1 MISANL
7 ILRQNKEII
16 MDKSK
21 IFEEEINLIKTGEIK
36 NFVKDFLN
44 QVPDY
49 FFTAA
54 ASSTG
59 KYHPSYALGEGGLVR
74 HTKAA
79 TRIAF
84 ELFRINFFKYNQI
97 EQDLIL
103 ASLILHDSYK
113 HGKNG
118 STYTVSE
125 HPIIASEEILKFSS
139 NINEKY
145 KEIIA
150 NNIASHMGQWNFDY
164 KSKKEILPLPKTG
177 MQNFVH
183 MCDYLRKS

>member
-1 MISANL
+1 
-7 ILRQNKEII
+7 
-16 MDKSK
+16 MDKIE
-21 IFEEEINLIKTGEIK
+21 IFEKEINLIKNEQIK
-36 NFVKDFLN
+36 NFIRDFLK

-49 FFTAA
+49 FFKTA

-79 TRIAF
+79 VRIAY
-84 ELFRINFFKYNQI
+84 ELFRINFFKYNEI

-118 STYTVSE
+118 SAYTVAE
-125 HPIIASEEILKFSS
+125 HPIIASQEVLNFSS
-139 NINEKY
+139 DIPEEYKKRIASNIS
-145 KEIIA
+145 
-150 NNIASHMGQWNFDY
+150 SHMGQWNFDY
-164 KSKKEILPLPKTG
+164 KSKREILPLPKSG

-183 MCDYLRKS
+183 MCDYLASRKCLEFNFDAELSK

>member
-1 MISANL
+1 MKKA
-7 ILRQNKEII
+7 EIF
-16 MDKSK
+16 DD
-21 IFEEEINLIKTGEIK
+21 ELNLIKSNDIK

-49 FFTAA
+49 FFTTA

-79 TRIAF
+79 TRIAY
-84 ELFRINFFKYNQI
+84 ELFGINFFKYNEI

-103 ASLILHDSYK
+103 ASLILHDTYK

-118 STYTVSE
+118 SEYTVTE
-125 HPIIASEEILKFSS
+125 HPVVAAQEVLNFSS
-139 NINEKY
+139 DMNKEY

-150 NNIASHMGQWNFDY
+150 SNISSHMRTMEF
-164 KSKKEILPLPKTG
+164 
-177 MQNFVH
+177 
-183 MCDYLRKS
+183 